1 MSITYGPN
9 LGIMSGAADGDL
21 YGDAMRAFQ
30 RGVDSLV
37 MPVVKGV
44 GTNTPPGSP
53 SDGDAYVVGTSPTG
67 AWAAKNNQIA
77 RWTSVANAWE
87 FYVPKAGWKV
97 QDSSATGQP
106 SYTFTGSAWTTLITT
121 TGGINFG
128 QTDLKNYQEGTWTP
142 VITAGTTAP
151 AGVTYSFR
159 LGRYTRIGNKV
170 FCQMGFYLSSKG
182 TGGSGAVVIT
192 GLPFVSVI
200 SGPYQNPIFR
210 AAQAGGLTI
219 ADYAHRISFFVED
232 GSNKLVGRVVN
243 NGDVPMD
250 WTDITDGTFL
260 VFSFF
265 YDA

>member
-1 MSITYGPN
+1 
-9 LGIMSGAADGDL
+9 
-21 YGDAMRAFQ
+21 
-30 RGVDSLV
+30 V
-37 MPVVKGV
+37 
-44 GTNTPPGSP
+44 
-53 SDGDAYVVGTSPTG
+53 
-67 AWAAKNNQIA
+67 A
-77 RWTSVANAWE
+77 RWSSVASAWE

-97 QDSSATGQP
+97 QDSSATGHP

-121 TGGINFG
+121 AGGINFG

-142 VITAGTTAP
+142 ELSAAGTPPT
-151 AGVTYSFR
+151 GVAYAFR

-182 TGGSGAVVIT
+182 TGGSGAVVIS
-192 GLPFVSVI
+192 GLPFVSVV

-210 AAQAGGLTI
+210 ASQVGGLAT
-219 ADYAHRISFFVED
+219 ADNAHRISFFVED
-232 GSNKLVGRVVN
+232 SSNKLVGRVVN

-250 WTDITDGTFL
+250 WYEITNGTFF